1 MARITPDVP
10 QRGASQNLLRV
21 IDNYYRPARDV
32 VGERAMSEGFSAVS
46 GFFANEARKAKEQQ
60 LQEIALKGQAD
71 ATAGLD
77 PDAELSA
84 VRNGLLFRSNSRAYN
99 QAYNETM
106 GRKAAI
112 EFKDTATLD
121 YERSGMKYSTDP
133 NRFRE
138 WMNER
143 VHGFLTDEAHNNP
156 YFLAGAMPY
165 IEQTTFNM
173 SAAHMSNISAQMERN
188 HLAAIQKQADDEI
201 LKITTGE
208 ATIEEVIGKLSG
220 LNGQA
225 YGTGLSGP
233 RARAALLSSYL
244 SVADATNNIEMI
256 QALLDARESGDL
268 RLTPNEW
275 NNLVNQGESIER
287 DINFRIE
294 QQNRAATAQKQA
306 EISSFEELV
315 TDFYNNPAN
324 AGASFQQFLQ
334 TPISDGGPTIAEQ
347 INASSNSTDILS
359 AAKQAYETVN
369 TIYEVPRGQEL
380 ANNLAI
386 SSAFEDGTIT
396 DIGSLLSFMG
406 RANSDGFRFND
417 ANWTHAYS
425 ELEKHTA
432 PDAPYSSQ
440 TYKDYRRS
448 TLNRAIAALTATKE
462 GGLAISS
469 LTGEYSGSMADDI
482 TIRFQSYLDEN
493 LAATPNPSPTAIREA
508 ISRAEEQVMDFYK
521 QNDPTLFNQQ
531 FERFQKGVDEGR
543 ISWTSNEYF
552 AREAARLA
560 EEQLAADA
568 LEAQR
573 IVENRA
579 NGFTEQGAVRD
590 DLELQAANDKLF
602 GSSESEQVP
611 TVISPAQQAAVDAA
625 AAADAEQAQRDAQ
638 AQIEADALA
647 AQQEAD
653 RQAANAADQQ
663 MISDVG
669 TALSAL
675 TDINLSDEQFD
686 TILTD
691 LQERFNLTVPTN
703 YDEVNFLIQDLTA
716 AQEEAGIRL
725 DQEMMQKLIE
735 AALRQSRLN

>member
-268 RLTPNEW
+268 RLTPKEW
-275 NNLVNQGESIER
+275 NDLVNQGESIER

-294 QQNRAATAQKQA
+294 QQNRAATAQKEA

-359 AAKQAYETVN
+359 AAKKAYETVN
-369 TIYEVPRGQEL
+369 TIYEVPKGQEL
-380 ANNLAI
+380 GNNLAI
-386 SSAFEDGTIT
+386 SSAFEDGTIK
-396 DIGSLLSFMG
+396 DIGSLLSFMSK
-406 RANSDGFRFND
+406 ANSDGFRFND

-425 ELEKHTA
+425 ELEKRTG
-432 PDAPYSSQ
+432 PDAPYNSQ

-448 TLNRAIAALTATKE
+448 TLNRAIAALTATEE

-493 LAATPNPSPTAIREA
+493 LAATPNPSPAAIREA
-508 ISRAEEQVMDFYK
+508 ISKAEEQVMDFYK
-521 QNDPTLFNQQ
+521 QNDPDLFNQQ

-579 NGFTEQGAVRD
+579 NGFTEQGEVRD
-590 DLELQAANDKLF
+590 DLKLQAANDLLF
-602 GSSESEQVP
+602 ESSESERVP

-625 AAADAEQAQRDAQ
+625 AAAEAEQAQRDAQ

-653 RQAANAADQQ
+653 RQAAIAADQQ

-669 TALSAL
+669 AALSAL

-703 YDEVNFLIQDLTA
+703 YDEVDFLIQDLAA
-716 AQEEAGIRL
+716 AQEESGISL
-725 DQEMMQKLIE
+725 DQEMMSKLIA
-735 AALRQSRLN
+735 AALRQSRLK